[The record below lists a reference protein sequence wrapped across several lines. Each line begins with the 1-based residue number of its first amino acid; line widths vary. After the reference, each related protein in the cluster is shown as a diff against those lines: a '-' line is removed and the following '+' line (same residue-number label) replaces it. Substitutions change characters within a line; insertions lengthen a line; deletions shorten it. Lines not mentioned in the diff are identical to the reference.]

1 MFLSFNLSRIQKVLL
16 LGVLPLVL
24 AGCPSGQPMGFV
36 PAQTVPTPVVS
47 EPAVSAP
54 QPVNPGAEIGISIR
68 VDSVG
73 GTELTYEWVLTEGK
87 ILEGEGTSAIT
98 YQAPMEPGTYSI
110 RVKVTSADVTIER
123 STFINVHE
131 AETRGPILTNTAQPT
146 DTLTQEQLTETV
158 ISSSTIPLT
167 PTLTS
172 TPISS
177 TNTPIPLQVACGDGN
192 QIALSKGLTDIVR
205 KPVDIGTTKVF
216 AHCPPFSPIKY
227 KDITVDDELVKVE
240 LVCLDSLKDITNVFS
255 SLAIVDALL
264 PHYESQPIDILPGC
278 RIDFTVKDIIGG
290 NIGID
295 IQAVAVNEPQI
306 PTDIPTAIPIA
317 TSNPVPPT
325 VAPTNTLIPPTAT
338 KMDKKGLVTV
348 SDFVQVWHSASDI
361 GELIGKLDEYVTTH
375 PGTAQGNVQP
385 GWIAH
390 CPCIIWTDFHG
401 KNLIPKGVVG
411 LSYQDGWGV
420 FYSPTDLE
428 MPTPGQSLQLES
440 AIDPGQF
447 K

>member
-1 MFLSFNLSRIQKVLL
+1 MFLSFNLSRIQKILL
-16 LGVLPLVL
+16 SGVLSLVL
-24 AGCPSGQPMGFV
+24 GGCPSGQPMGFV

-47 EPAVSAP
+47 EPAVSVP

-98 YQAPMEPGTYSI
+98 YQAPIEPGTYSI

-123 STFINVHE
+123 STFINVDE
-131 AETRGPILTNTAQPT
+131 AETTTLTNT
-146 DTLTQEQLTETV
+146 EQMTA
-158 ISSSTIPLT
+158 
-167 PTLTS
+167 
-172 TPISS
+172 

-192 QIALSKGLTDIVR
+192 QIALSKGLTDTVR